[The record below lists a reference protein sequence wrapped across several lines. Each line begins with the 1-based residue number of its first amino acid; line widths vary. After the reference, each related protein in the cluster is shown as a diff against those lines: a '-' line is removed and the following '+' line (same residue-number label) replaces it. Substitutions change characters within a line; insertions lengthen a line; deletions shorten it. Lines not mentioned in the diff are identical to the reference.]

1 MNYKKQK
8 EELETE
14 FNKKKEQLVSFQQ
27 QAQFLQEELLRIQG
41 KFQMITELEKE
52 K

>member
-14 FNKKKEQLVSFQQ
+14 FNKKKEQMVSFQQ
-27 QAQFLQEELLRIQG
+27 QIQLLQEELLRIQG

>member
-8 EELETE
+8 EELEIE
-14 FNKKKEQLVSFQQ
+14 FNKKKEQMVSFQQ
-27 QAQFLQEELLRIQG
+27 QVHLLQEELLRIQG

>member
-8 EELETE
+8 EELEIE
-14 FNKKKEQLVSFQQ
+14 FNKKKEQMVSFQQ
-27 QAQFLQEELLRIQG
+27 QIQLLQEELLRIQG
-41 KFQMITELEKE
+41 KFQMIAELEKE